1 LSSPTDIGEDEEL
14 GNGSIEM
21 ASRSCKQDATQAKS
35 SWNTSEKIAI
45 NQTANKSL
53 ILFEDV
59 DTVFDEDRGFIAS
72 ILQLAE
78 TTKRP
83 IILTS
88 NCGL

>member
-1 LSSPTDIGEDEEL
+1 MLSPTDIGEDEEL

-21 ASRSCKQDATQAKS
+21 ASRSCKQDSTRAKS
-35 SWNTSEKIAI
+35 YWNTSEKLTISQA
-45 NQTANKSL
+45 ANKSL

-59 DTVFDEDRGFIAS
+59 DIAFDEDRGFIAS
-72 ILQLAE
+72 ILQLAK

-88 NCGL
+88 NCE